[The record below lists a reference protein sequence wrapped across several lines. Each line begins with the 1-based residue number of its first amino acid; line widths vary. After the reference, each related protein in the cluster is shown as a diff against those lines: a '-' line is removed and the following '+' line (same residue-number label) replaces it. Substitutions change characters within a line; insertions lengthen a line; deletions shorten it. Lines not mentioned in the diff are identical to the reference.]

1 MNKLQRFIKTKVGFT
16 LVELM
21 IVVAILG
28 ILIAVGVPAYTS
40 AQKKGRIDACKA
52 TRDSV
57 RHDLVVWAM
66 QHPYNDSL
74 SFKIES
80 DGTKGTISDVSG
92 GPSNIAKLFSD
103 KIFKDGI
110 PCCPCKNGT
119 YTVTCSKSS
128 TRKHFD
134 IEITC
139 DGGTDGE
146 NSHK

>member
-40 AQKKGRIDACKA
+40 AQKKGRIDTCEV
-52 TRDSV
+52 TRDSTE
-57 RHDLVVWAM
+57 HDLVVWAM

-80 DGTKGTISDVSG
+80 DGTKGTISDISG
-92 GPSNIAKLFSD
+92 GPSDIATLFST

-110 PCCPCKNGT
+110 PYCPCKNGT
-119 YTVTCSKSS
+119 YTVTCTKSS

-134 IEITC
+134 VEITC